1 MDVNKSLFDWA
12 NVNIVDEEDDVYVMH
27 FTRTKK
33 TGMSAIRTASTQRA
47 GVTVVDIAAVAAK
60 EDDSVRP
67 KVPPEWCPDSVIDAM
82 NKRRSACHTCAASVF
97 EVDLDAGF
105 GTAEVRRPKR
115 AGRAARRGRSETV
128 SWFFFRR
135 RRVREKREND
145 ADKKP
150 PSRRKRQECIA
161 ALSRGEYA
169 AHPAGL
175 PEALVVPTPDIVCV
189 GSRGQKLLKRLVL
202 GSVSTATLA
211 SSNVPVCVYR
221 ADMPAPS
228 PETVRTRFKLG
239 DDEQGSRAVC
249 IALSGSD
256 ASHTVIAWSLATL
269 LRPSDRVV
277 LLHCDASRKAKR
289 RGLSEEHVTA
299 NLRACEET
307 VRDWMA
313 RRRDARGVPKP
324 ASTFEKQAAQS
335 VISLRLEESKELAD
349 DVRDRLVDFL
359 EKTDV
364 QLLVI
369 GRSNRAGG
377 FNAWSLG
384 TVPMYCV
391 THGPCPVLVVNARGA
406 FESPAA

>member
-1 MDVNKSLFDWA
+1 M
-12 NVNIVDEEDDVYVMH
+12 
-27 FTRTKK
+27 
-33 TGMSAIRTASTQRA
+33 
-47 GVTVVDIAAVAAK
+47 
-60 EDDSVRP
+60 
-67 KVPPEWCPDSVIDAM
+67 
-82 NKRRSACHTCAASVF
+82 
-97 EVDLDAGF
+97 
-105 GTAEVRRPKR
+105 
-115 AGRAARRGRSETV
+115 
-128 SWFFFRR
+128 
-135 RRVREKREND
+135 
-145 ADKKP
+145 
-150 PSRRKRQECIA
+150 
-161 ALSRGEYA
+161 
-169 AHPAGL
+169 
-175 PEALVVPTPDIVCV
+175 VPTPDIVCV

-221 ADMPAPS
+221 ANLPAPS
-228 PETVRTRFKLG
+228 PESVQTRFKLG

-256 ASHTVIAWSLATL
+256 ASHTVIGWSLATL

-313 RRRDARGVPKP
+313 TGRDAKGTPKP
-324 ASTFEKQAAQS
+324 ASGLTKQAAQS

-349 DVRDRLVDFL
+349 DVRDRLVEFL

-377 FNAWSLG
+377 GFHAWSLG

-406 FESPAA
+406 YESPAA

>member
-1 MDVNKSLFDWA
+1 
-12 NVNIVDEEDDVYVMH
+12 
-27 FTRTKK
+27 
-33 TGMSAIRTASTQRA
+33 
-47 GVTVVDIAAVAAK
+47 
-60 EDDSVRP
+60 
-67 KVPPEWCPDSVIDAM
+67 
-82 NKRRSACHTCAASVF
+82 
-97 EVDLDAGF
+97 
-105 GTAEVRRPKR
+105 
-115 AGRAARRGRSETV
+115 
-128 SWFFFRR
+128 
-135 RRVREKREND
+135 
-145 ADKKP
+145 
-150 PSRRKRQECIA
+150 
-161 ALSRGEYA
+161 LSRGAYA
-169 AHPAGL
+169 THPPGL
-175 PEALVVPTPDIVCV
+175 HEALVVPKPDIVCV

-221 ADMPAPS
+221 ADLPAPS
-228 PETVRTRFKLG
+228 PESVQTRFKLG
-239 DDEQGSRAVC
+239 DEQQSSRAVC

-256 ASHTVIAWSLATL
+256 ASHTVVGWSLATL

-277 LLHCDASRKAKR
+277 LLHCDASRKARR

-313 RRRDARGVPKP
+313 RRGAKTRDEQG
-324 ASTFEKQAAQS
+324 SGQAAQS
-335 VISLRLEESKELAD
+335 VISLRLEESPSLAE

-364 QLLVI
+364 QLLVL

-384 TVPMYCV
+384 TVPMYAV

-406 FESPAA
+406 YESPAA